1 MATLR
6 ETPIRFG
13 EQGRLLGIVT
23 VPAQQL
29 PGQPTVIIPNTGL
42 EHRVGPNRL
51 HVQIARALAAAGY
64 ASLRFDIAGLGDS
77 DPAPGQAASAQAD
90 LKAAADALTARRLG
104 PEFMLIGLCSG
115 AHDAHQFAAS
125 DSRVAGALFID
136 GYAYPTR
143 KFRLIRAWRRLC
155 EPGKIWRRLLH
166 WRPAQ
171 SAVPAGISMG
181 LFRYPPQAE
190 AGADYQRMLERGVH
204 LAFVYTGDVEYEYA
218 YRDQLL
224 DLFPQLRGYA
234 KLWYLP
240 HSDHTLTRRRTRE
253 ELIALARDWLAGL
266 QD

>member
-1 MATLR
+1 MAALR

-13 EQGRLLGIVT
+13 VQGRLLGIVT
-23 VPAQQL
+23 LPAQPL

-64 ASLRFDIAGLGDS
+64 ASLRFDLAGLGDS

-104 PEFMLIGLCSG
+104 PEFVLIGLCSG
-115 AHDAHQFAAS
+115 AHDAHQFAAT

-143 KFRLIRAWRRLC
+143 KFRLLRVWRRLC
-155 EPGKIWRRLLH
+155 EPDKVWRRLLGR
-166 WRPAQ
+166 RPPAT
-171 SAVPAGISMG
+171 APAGVSVD

-190 AGADYQRMLERGVH
+190 AGADYRRMLERGVR

-224 DLFPQLRGYA
+224 DAFPLLRGYA

-253 ELIALARDWLAGL
+253 ELIALARDWLGGVQA
-266 QD
+266 